1 MKLAVVGA
9 TGAVGEVVLQ
19 ILHQR
24 QFPVTTLYPLASKRS
39 LGRTLNFGRQSLAVI
54 NLEEFDFSA
63 CQLAFFTAGSAVS
76 QQYVAKAVQAG
87 CLVIDN
93 TSFFRYRDE
102 VPLIVSEVN
111 PHAMNV
117 NGGKIIANPNC
128 STMQL
133 LVAIKPLVDAVG
145 VRRMNVAT
153 YQAVSGLGKQ
163 AINTLSKQTLQ
174 MIKMQSISP
183 RAYAPFQRQMAF
195 NVIPQIDRFEDNGYT
210 REEMKMVWET
220 HKILEDTT
228 IGVNVTCVRVPV
240 FYGHSLAVNLELKA
254 ALTVAEAK
262 RLLAGSSGVCVMEE
276 DADYP
281 TPIGEGSGQDQ
292 VYVGRIRQDISHSK
306 GLNLW
311 IVADNLRK
319 GAALNAV
326 QLAEL
331 AIAKGAL

>member
-19 ILHQR
+19 VLHQR
-24 QFPVTTLYPLASKRS
+24 RFPVTKLYPLASKRS
-39 LGRTLNFGRQSLAVI
+39 LGRTLSFGRQSLAVI
-54 NLEEFDFSA
+54 NLEEFDFTQ
-63 CQLAFFTAGSAVS
+63 CQLAFFTAGSSVS
-76 QQYVAKAVQAG
+76 EQYVAKAVQAG

-111 PHAMNV
+111 PHRVQADC
-117 NGGKIIANPNC
+117 GKIIANPNC

-133 LVAIKPLVDAVG
+133 LVTIKPLVDAVG
-145 VRRMNVAT
+145 VQRVSVAT

-174 MIKMQSISP
+174 MIKMQSIMP
-183 RAYAPFQRQMAF
+183 QDYMPFQRQMAF

-220 HKILEDTT
+220 HKILEDPT

-240 FYGHSLAVNLELKA
+240 FYGHSLAIQLELGSELSA
-254 ALTVAEAK
+254 AEAK
-262 RLLAGSSGVCVMEE
+262 RILTGAKGIHVMAK
-276 DADYP
+276 DGDYP
-281 TPIGEGSGQDQ
+281 TPIGEGSGKDA
-292 VYVGRIRQDISHSK
+292 VYVGRIPQGSIPSERIESLGRD
-306 GLNLW
+306 G
-311 IVADNLRK
+311 
-319 GAALNAV
+319 
-326 QLAEL
+326 
-331 AIAKGAL
+331 